1 MMAQSENTATWSLKH
16 MRNAPETSFWPG
28 LVLMTCRAGR
38 TVLAV
43 EFTEP
48 ETRPVGVAEHHDM
61 GAEVAGVGQ
70 LLAGLLLG
78 LPFLARTRQPWRPW
92 FNTFSST

>member
-1 MMAQSENTATWSLKH
+1 MPKARAVSADCNAISESCSASGLRLMAQSENTATWSLKH

-48 ETRPVGVAEHHDM
+48 ETRPSA
-61 GAEVAGVGQ
+61 
-70 LLAGLLLG
+70 
-78 LPFLARTRQPWRPW
+78 
-92 FNTFSST
+92 

>member
-1 MMAQSENTATWSLKH
+1 MSLKH

-48 ETRPVGVAEHHDM
+48 ETRPSA
-61 GAEVAGVGQ
+61 
-70 LLAGLLLG
+70 
-78 LPFLARTRQPWRPW
+78 
-92 FNTFSST
+92 